1 MAFDLGNENL
11 EATMDQQL
19 RQAIRKDFLVWS
31 GGFPPQSSQEV
42 WVYVETARPFDTD
55 AGEVTR
61 LLLDWMEKD
70 PQPAD
75 G

>member
-1 MAFDLGNENL
+1 MN
-11 EATMDQQL
+11 QQL
-19 RQAIRKDFLVWS
+19 RQAIRENFLVWS

-55 AGEVTR
+55 ANAVTT
-61 LLLDWMEKD
+61 LLFDWMDDDCQSTE
-70 PQPAD
+70 